1 VNARNGLL
9 VGLLVTVVA
18 GFGFYTLAL
27 KPKRQ
32 EAARLDR
39 EIAAQEETLRT
50 AQALLAANQRARD
63 GFREAY
69 ATVVRLGKAVPADDD
84 VQSLVVQMHAAARKA
99 GVDFS
104 SINLASSGT
113 SSSASDGTAAAT
125 PLPPGATVGPAG
137 FPMMQFELKF
147 RGRYFGLGDFLRRL
161 HGFVRASN
169 DSMRVTGRL
178 LTLDGVKLE
187 PQEEG
192 LTDISA
198 TVAATTYLVSPL
210 EGLTG
215 GATATGPAGAGT
227 PAAGAATGGTT
238 AAPSATAAPGEGTT
252 PLPAP
257 ASATSTGG
265 IR

>member
-18 GFGFYTLAL
+18 AFGFYTLAL

-32 EAARLDR
+32 EAAKLDHR
-39 EIAAQEETLRT
+39 IAKQHDELQSAE
-50 AQALLAANQRARD
+50 ALLATNQNARD
-63 GFREAY
+63 HFRQAY

-84 VQSLVVQMHAAARKA
+84 VRSLVVQLHAAARRA
-99 GVDFS
+99 GVDFA
-104 SINLASSGT
+104 SIGL
-113 SSSASDGTAAAT
+113 SSSPTTATSDPTAAPAT

-137 FPMMQFELKF
+137 FPTMQFQLQF
-147 RGRYFGLGDFLRRL
+147 RGRYFGLGDFLHRL

-169 DSMRVTGRL
+169 DSLRVTGRL

-192 LTDISA
+192 LSNISA
-198 TVAATTYLVSPL
+198 TVDATTYLVSPL

-215 GATATGPAGAGT
+215 GATASGPSGAGT
-227 PAAGAATGGTT
+227 PAAGTTTGGTT
-238 AAPSATAAPGEGTT
+238 AAPSATATPGEGTT

-257 ASATSTGG
+257 AAATSTGG